1 MTLGMILGVK
11 DAWWQGRR
19 VLSRTEGQAWRAQ
32 HGKSAPVPTWAAA
45 APYSPGE
52 QSRHMWKM
60 GTAIKENVAAACRRP
75 LPHFSRR
82 DTSCAQADGLSRQC
96 PTIGCRPARTSS
108 KARRPQQQ
116 RRATRRRPL
125 LDGHPRGCLI
135 VRNDPSKHPPMTEV
149 TGGSMRAPRGCE
161 RPGGMAW
168 AAARQNVELPP

>member
-1 MTLGMILGVK
+1 MARQACAQSDRRASMACATWQERTCAYMGRCCSIL
-11 DAWWQGRR
+11 ARR
-19 VLSRTEGQAWRAQ
+19 AI
-32 HGKSAPVPTWAAA
+32 
-45 APYSPGE
+45 
-52 QSRHMWKM
+52 SRHMWMM

-75 LPHFSRR
+75 LPHCSRQ

-125 LDGHPRGCLI
+125 LDDHPRGCPI
-135 VRNDPSKHPPMTEV
+135 VRNDPSKHPPETEV
-149 TGGSMRAPRGCE
+149 TGGSMRPPRGCE

-168 AAARQNVELPP
+168 WHPRQKVKLPP